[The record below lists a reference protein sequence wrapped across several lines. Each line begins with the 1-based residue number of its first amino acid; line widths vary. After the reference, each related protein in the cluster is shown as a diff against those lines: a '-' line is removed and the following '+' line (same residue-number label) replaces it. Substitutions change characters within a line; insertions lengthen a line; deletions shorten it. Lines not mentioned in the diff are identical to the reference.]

1 MSGTIFVALSCCVV
15 AAAALTYAS
24 TRSSSGNEYLKYAR
38 EGTDIYGK
46 GPNVFIEEGEHVF
59 NPYFDPVTKHCK
71 CNQHLVEYS
80 RRHQIKP
87 RGTYLQMMDEYRR
100 TSGLPVAHS
109 LVGVAELPKC
119 SNCHGGQN
127 PNFHYF

>member
-1 MSGTIFVALSCCVV
+1 MSVFVAIGCCLV
-15 AAAALTYAS
+15 AAAALKYAS
-24 TRSSSGNEYLKYAR
+24 VKSTSGNEYLKYAR
-38 EGTDIYGK
+38 DGLNTYGK
-46 GPNVFIEEGEHVF
+46 GPDALTKDHVY
-59 NPYFDPVTKHCK
+59 NPYFDSVTKHCK

-80 RRHQIKP
+80 RQHQIKP
-87 RGTYLQMMDEYRR
+87 RDDFLQMMDEYRR
-100 TSGLPVAHS
+100 TSGIPQTQT